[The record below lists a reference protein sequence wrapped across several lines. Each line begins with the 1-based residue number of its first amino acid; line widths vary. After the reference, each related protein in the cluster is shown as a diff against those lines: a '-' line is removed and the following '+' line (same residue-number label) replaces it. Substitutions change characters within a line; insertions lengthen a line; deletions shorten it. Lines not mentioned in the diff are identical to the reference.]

1 MEYSLTEF
9 ANKGLHLLF
18 QELVL
23 LVDGLTDVLT
33 LKAVDHLRKLFSK
46 FQAHHLRLRDADI
59 LTIVASGH

>member
-33 LKAVDHLRKLFSK
+33 LEAVDHLRKLLSK
-46 FQAHHLRLRDADI
+46 F
-59 LTIVASGH
+59 